1 MDTFLDFDSDGDPD
15 LLIGSLDDDLGL
27 PDRLLL
33 NDGTGKL
40 KLVNHTQHI
49 LSNTPGTLYIAVAD
63 LNGDCRLDVVQAQGE
78 EPGSFRE
85 KVYLV
90 CGAKWENGQPQAS
103 VLPFASVY
111 SFFKLT
117 EPPTFGSWSPGWP

>member
-1 MDTFLDFDSDGDPD
+1 MVSGSGRRE
-15 LLIGSLDDDLGL
+15 LLVSKGWVQAVALVVLFGFFVLGL
-27 PDRLLL
+27 LAYRAYSGQPPIPDRVV
-33 NDGTGKL
+33 DPSGRVVFTGEDVTAGQGIFL
-40 KLVNHTQHI
+40 K
-49 LSNTPGTLYIAVAD
+49 
-63 LNGDCRLDVVQAQGE
+63 NGLMQY
-78 EPGSFRE
+78 GSIFGHGA
-85 KVYLV
+85 YLV